1 MFFVFWMMG
10 FRMTFWD
17 DDRSFWMVG
26 VSKAFVG
33 CEFCECFF
41 SCWIEG
47 GRLIRLCFWEGWSY
61 RDDKMLE
68 C

>member
-1 MFFVFWMMG
+1 MYVFFFWMIG
-10 FRMTFWD
+10 FRIGMIIDLFGW
-17 DDRSFWMVG
+17 FG
-26 VSKAFVG
+26 VSKTFVG
-33 CEFCECFF
+33 YEFCECFF

-61 RDDKMLE
+61 RDDEMLE

>member
-1 MFFVFWMMG
+1 
-10 FRMTFWD
+10 MTFWD

-26 VSKAFVG
+26 VSKTFVG
-33 CEFCECFF
+33 YEFCECFF

-61 RDDKMLE
+61 RDDEMLE